1 MIHST
6 TFDLPF
12 VRGKARPRWSGGR
25 AYTPR
30 QTADDMAAV
39 REAWDATGAG
49 RAPRGVEVAVSIVTT
64 RPLPTSRPKSCERE
78 GDTVKPDADNIA
90 KLILDGL
97 NGAAWDDD
105 VQVTQLSV
113 TKLQRFRGARAH
125 TTVNV
130 RWTA

>member
-1 MIHST
+1 M
-6 TFDLPF
+6 
-12 VRGKARPRWSGGR
+12 
-25 AYTPR
+25 
-30 QTADDMAAV
+30 AV
-39 REAWDATGAG
+39 RASRAWTTLEV
-49 RAPRGVEVAVSIVTT
+49 RRLRELWGVEVAVSIVTT

-78 GDTVKPDADNIA
+78 GDVVKPDADNIA
-90 KLILDGL
+90 KLVLDGL

-105 VQVTQLSV
+105 AQVTQLSV